1 MPAMTKKVFISVI
14 GSSQASAQEI
24 RDAEE
29 VGRQIA
35 RSQAVLVCGG
45 MGGIME
51 AACRGASEEGGL
63 TVGILPTDSRKTA
76 NFHVDIPIVT
86 GMGYARNLAVVKS
99 GQAVIAVGGSYGT
112 LSEIAHA
119 LQSDLPVIGLNTWQI
134 SRDNKYTSPIIGV
147 KTPAEAVA
155 KALEMIREV

>member
-1 MPAMTKKVFISVI
+1 
-14 GSSQASAQEI
+14 
-24 RDAEE
+24 
-29 VGRQIA
+29 
-35 RSQAVLVCGG
+35 
-45 MGGIME
+45 ME

-63 TVGILPTDSRKTA
+63 TVGILPTESRKAA
-76 NFHVDIPIVT
+76 NYHVDIPIVT

-119 LQSDLPVIGLNTWQI
+119 LQSELPVIGLNTWQI
-134 SRDNKYTSPIIGV
+134 SRDSKYTSPIISV

-155 KALEMIREV
+155 TALEMIREV